1 MIGKN
6 EQNTGAT
13 AKNRG
18 DVYCDTPTNNT
29 EQMTRADRAEDVNRS
44 PNFLDTINDFSDLV
58 AFQVK
63 CDQIAH
69 GEEPTGKEMSQNK
82 CRFCS

>member
-1 MIGKN
+1 MRIAQGAKSRDDEYLN
-6 EQNTGAT
+6 TPCANTG
-13 AKNRG
+13 
-18 DVYCDTPTNNT
+18 
-29 EQMTRADRAEDVNRS
+29 QMPSAAASDLPGIT

-69 GEEPTGKEMSQNK
+69 GEEPTGKEMSQKK